1 MSLRGVMQ
9 TGTKI
14 PTRSR
19 VWKTLLLLAALG
31 VFYYISVWCL
41 ALVAQ
46 AFRYSVPILPI
57 LVGAAA
63 STTIL
68 HFIISG
74 VMRKSGR
81 NVLIPSIQV
90 FLFFSALPYILLL
103 AFPLTWESY
112 PGIFGM
118 VVFHL
123 PAVLPE
129 LLCFTGLIWLK
140 RNAKWPS
147 AFFIAAS
154 ALAAFEILPLRI
166 SFMFPDDTKRM
177 HRFYHPEA
185 AKPFGKTD
193 RESEFKRSLDTI
205 NSLII
210 SSRAAPSES
219 LTQVI
224 IGVPD
229 LQKYPDILKLNTG
242 EPLTW
247 KDFVARFEVN
257 EFALNAALDTD
268 GDGLSD
274 FEKAEML
281 SDAYKRDTDDDGI
294 DDKEDSDPL
303 NPFVASRYAEVNAA
317 VLESFAAHLRYQ
329 FLIVD
334 NQFYRG
340 RGEIA
345 NFSKH
350 VILLEDDQVQTWD
363 MVFGR
368 QYSRRYGP
376 DDYGLYMHL
385 GRSLFDLSGRIAL
398 VYVVQYHG
406 IGQDSN
412 GIILALARFRNG
424 WRVIAINS
432 IWI

>member
-1 MSLRGVMQ
+1 MQ
-9 TGTKI
+9 TRTKI
-14 PTRSR
+14 GTRSR
-19 VWKTLLLLAALG
+19 VWKTLLFLAALG
-31 VFYYISVWCL
+31 VFYYLSAWCF
-41 ALVAQ
+41 ALVVQ
-46 AFRYSVPILPI
+46 TFRYRPSIL
-57 LVGAAA
+57 LVFVIAAA
-63 STTIL
+63 FTAVL

-74 VMRKSGR
+74 VMQKSGR
-81 NVLIPSIQV
+81 NALIPSIQV
-90 FLFFSALPYILLL
+90 FLFFSALPYIFFLV
-103 AFPLTWESY
+103 FPLNWKTIY
-112 PGIFGM
+112 LGIFDM
-118 VVFHL
+118 IVFHL
-123 PAVLPE
+123 AAVLPE

-140 RNAKWPS
+140 RRAKLPS

-166 SFMFPDDTKRM
+166 SFMYPDDSEIM
-177 HRFYHPEA
+177 LRFYHPEA
-185 AKPFGKTD
+185 TKPFGKSN
-193 RESEFKRSLDTI
+193 REPEFKRSLDTI
-205 NSLII
+205 NRLVAR
-210 SSRAAPSES
+210 SRAAPSES

-229 LQKYPDILKLNTG
+229 LQKYPDILKLNAS
-242 EPLTW
+242 ESQTW
-247 KDFVARFEVN
+247 EDFVSGFEVN
-257 EFALNAALDTD
+257 EFTLNAGLETD

-274 FEKAEML
+274 FEEAEML

-317 VLESFAAHLRYQ
+317 VLESFAAGLRYQ

-350 VILLEDDQVQTWD
+350 VILLEHDQVLTWD
-363 MVFGR
+363 IVFGR

-385 GRSLFDLSGRIAL
+385 GRTLFDLSGRIAI
-398 VYVVQYHG
+398 VDVVQYHG
-406 IGQDSN
+406 IGQDSS
-412 GIILALARFRNG
+412 GIILVLARFRNG
-424 WRVIAINS
+424 WRVIAVNN